1 MKPVLYSNVLEW
13 VTLLLTLKLISCSLF
28 ELFVNTCSAS
38 TIDVEEEIMPAS
50 RLNLTSSALM
60 SSHMK
65 LKSWSA

>member
-1 MKPVLYSNVLEW
+1 MKPVLYSNVFEW

-38 TIDVEEEIMPAS
+38 TIGVEEEITPAS
-50 RLNLTSSALM
+50 RLNLTSSAFM